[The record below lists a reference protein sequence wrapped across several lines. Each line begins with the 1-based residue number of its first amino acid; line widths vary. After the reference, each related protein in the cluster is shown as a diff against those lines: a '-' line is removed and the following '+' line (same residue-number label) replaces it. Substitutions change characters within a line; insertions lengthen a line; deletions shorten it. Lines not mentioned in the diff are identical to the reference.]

1 MQYNIKAQ
9 VKRTQL
15 QSHYNATNLPENWI
29 HFPPLVVAFN
39 NDLAHHCRGR
49 SDETEFRLTHRRVAL
64 SWKPPAIRAL
74 LSVRSK
80 HSWQR
85 GSMWMAT
92 AQGFLPSLALTIIG
106 ILIIACSRSQ
116 SRQTILPA
124 EVEKHITVL
133 IIRRTKFENIELWKD
148 SAKAPPSTERWK
160 RWTDV
165 YSLSFKNTMLY
176 FGALTQLSLAYHSIA
191 VY

>member
-49 SDETEFRLTHRRVAL
+49 SNETEFRLTHRRVAL

-85 GSMWMAT
+85 GSTWMAT
-92 AQGFLPSLALTIIG
+92 AQGFLPSLSLTIIG
-106 ILIIACSRSQ
+106 ILIMFSVPKYRGTQ
-116 SRQTILPA
+116 RQ
-124 EVEKHITVL
+124 
-133 IIRRTKFENIELWKD
+133 FSENICSEDDWR
-148 SAKAPPSTERWK
+148 STI
-160 RWTDV
+160 
-165 YSLSFKNTMLY
+165 
-176 FGALTQLSLAYHSIA
+176 FGTFVVKILACLPLLGFSNI
-191 VY
+191 